1 MKIKRPEM
9 FTQAESSRVN
19 NIFLQILFFILAFIV
34 IMIAEAIVPSAMMI
48 PKLMEYIMSDKFTG
62 VNQEYMDFVMKIQ
75 ADYKNMIATLF
86 STVFGTI
93 FSVIYC
99 RFIEK
104 RPLSSMG
111 IIKNKAFP
119 NYIKGMFIGLLMF
132 SGVFIVNIIFGAVNF
147 NRINTDLNIGIFII
161 YLLAWLVQGMSE
173 EFIFRGFLMNSI
185 GGKHGTMPAILISAV
200 AFSLAHIFN
209 SGATVLSLVNI
220 FFFGAFM
227 SLYMIYSGNIWGVSA
242 IHSIWNFSQGNLFG
256 ISVSGTSSGETLF
269 LTSSAENKDLINGGT
284 FGAEGGIATTVILA
298 VSFSVL
304 FLCIYRK
311 DKAERK

>member
-19 NIFLQILFFILAFIV
+19 NIFLQILFFILVFIV

-147 NRINTDLNIGIFII
+147 NGINTDLNIGIFII

-185 GGKHGTMPAILISAV
+185 GGKHGTMPAILISAG

-220 FFFGAFM
+220 FFFGTFM

>member
-19 NIFLQILFFILAFIV
+19 NIFLQILFFILVFIV

-104 RPLSSMG
+104 RSLSSMG

-132 SGVFIVNIIFGAVNF
+132 SGVFIVNIIFGAVKF
-147 NRINTDLNIGIFII
+147 NGINTDLNIGIFII